1 MSAHYGTGEINK
13 TYKNVYSILFRKFI
27 LLTFICS
34 MVPLLLVGGGIHYYY
49 SKISGRRMAEYLQAQ
64 VEYHR
69 KILEFFLK
77 ERVSDLKLVAF
88 AKSLNE
94 LREYSNLRRAYEM
107 VNEQKSF
114 LDLGV
119 LNEAGRH
126 LAYIGPY
133 NLLGNDYS
141 QEVWFKEVR
150 RKGVYIS
157 DMFMGFRNI
166 PHFAMAVA
174 RSEEGQDWILRATM
188 DSDILR
194 SLVEEI
200 KIGETGEVYLL
211 NSEGTFQSSPRF
223 SGKIMEK
230 ASLPL
235 HLFSQERGLLIL
247 EGEDK
252 NPEANRRR
260 QIVAYAWLKDP
271 RWVLVLKQDYSEA
284 LRDVSYAD
292 KAIGIFLLMSIL
304 AIMIVSGII
313 TQHMVKIVKH
323 HDAEVDALNKKLLQ
337 ANKLA
342 SVGEL
347 AAGVAHEINNP
358 LACILT
364 EKQIIKDLCSD
375 TISLDEGFKTELFES
390 LLHIDT
396 QVRHCNQITRSL
408 LGFSRHS
415 RVTAKNVPVNSILQE
430 IVALLKKRV
439 MELHIQFDLDLEE
452 DLPNILGDR
461 SQLQQVFHNL
471 IVNAV
476 DAHEGKPQGTI
487 RIKTRSNNNLKRA
500 EVTIVDTGS
509 GIPPDD
515 LERIFDPFF
524 TTKPV
529 GKGTGLGLSISYG
542 IIKYMGGDIIVKST
556 IGIGTE
562 FTLFLP
568 LDS

>member
-1 MSAHYGTGEINK
+1 MGAHDGTGQINK

-49 SKISGRRMAEYLQAQ
+49 SKISGRRMAEYLQAE

-69 KILEFFLK
+69 KIIEFFLK

-119 LNEAGRH
+119 LNEDGRH

-133 NLLGNDYS
+133 NLMGNDYS

-188 DSDILR
+188 DSDVLR

-211 NSEGTFQSSPRF
+211 NSEGTFQSNPRF

-235 HLFSQERGLLIL
+235 HLFSQERGLLSL

-252 NPEANRRR
+252 NPETNRRR

-292 KAIGIFLLMSIL
+292 KVIAIFLLMSIL
-304 AIMIVSGII
+304 AIMVVSGII
-313 TQHMVKIVKH
+313 TQHMVKIVKR
-323 HDAEVDALNKKLLQ
+323 HDAEVDELNKKLLQ

-375 TISLDEGFKTELFES
+375 TISLDEGFKKELFES

-396 QVRHCNQITRSL
+396 QVRHCNQITKSL

-415 RVTAKNVPVNSILQE
+415 KVTAENIPVNSILQE
-430 IVALLKKRV
+430 IVLLLKKRT

-452 DLPNILGDR
+452 NLPNIHGDR
-461 SQLQQVFHNL
+461 SQLRQVFYNL

-476 DAHEGKPQGTI
+476 DAHEGKPQGII
-487 RIKTRSNNNLKRA
+487 RIKTRANNNLKRA
-500 EVTIVDTGS
+500 EITIVDTGS
-509 GIPPDD
+509 GISPDD

-556 IGIGTE
+556 IGDGTQ

-568 LDS
+568 L